1 MEWVIYIFE
10 NLNGDSSCLAL
21 SPSPIA
27 PLPLANT
34 PPPGD
39 DNGPS
44 ALHGHLPRHQDHEE
58 VLFDGSLNDILG
70 GTLRDA
76 VEQGNV
82 LVQEDRVV
90 LDLEI
95 GNQGPADGHDEA
107 HDKVMLH

>member
-34 PPPGD
+34 PPHGD
-39 DNGPS
+39 VNGPS
-44 ALHGHLPRHQDHEE
+44 ALHGHLPLHQDHEE
-58 VLFDGSLNDILG
+58 VLFDGNLNDILG

-82 LVQEDRVV
+82 LVQEERVV

-95 GNQGPADGHDEA
+95 GNQGPDGHDEA
-107 HDKVMLH
+107 HDQVMKH

>member
-10 NLNGDSSCLAL
+10 NLNGDSSSLAL

-27 PLPLANT
+27 PLTLANT

-44 ALHGHLPRHQDHEE
+44 ALHGHSPRHQDHD
-58 VLFDGSLNDILG
+58 DGNLNDILG

-82 LVQEDRVV
+82 LVQEDHVV

-95 GNQGPADGHDEA
+95 GNQGPDGHDEA
-107 HDKVMLH
+107 HDKVMKH